1 VFTSIASGSLGHRN
15 QTVLFFACRMFQ
27 LDNFWQFRH
36 REIQSGIHAP
46 PVNLRPTFRA
56 VYHPHINL
64 LPPHIY
70 NQSSQLSL
78 PLSRMTEPRSSCPP
92 LLSTVHRLNKSDERV
107 PSSCFSSAVYP
118 AAAQSVAVPA
128 SPSCRVR
135 PCGSRLSRRRRTY
148 PKVIALLKCPFPLPD
163 VVVDLAACAP
173 PRRERI
179 L

>member
-1 VFTSIASGSLGHRN
+1 MHAPTWPSLSSGDVDTACLSTHIITPPDINLILTSRPKKSFSEFFREVQSVFTSIASGSLGHRN

-118 AAAQSVAVPA
+118 AAAVAYFQR
-128 SPSCRVR
+128 S
-135 PCGSRLSRRRRTY
+135 
-148 PKVIALLKCPFPLPD
+148 
-163 VVVDLAACAP
+163 
-173 PRRERI
+173 
-179 L
+179 